1 MECMSFAIGGRDGT
15 LRVTYTPGLGSP
27 SVKKDVI
34 HWASISLLVKNKG
47 GTKVPFFLKM
57 QGSEK

>member
-1 MECMSFAIGGRDGT
+1 MHVLCHWWQGWDSQ
-15 LRVTYTPGLGSP
+15 VTYTPGLGSP